1 MASAAL
7 NEMATDQ
14 LSKKKNS
21 TGGGGDG
28 GGGETSQ
35 GRHGSGRGGGGGDV
49 SGGGGGSQRSPDGGS
64 GGDGGDGGG
73 GGGGGGGRRFFTSPL
88 TPEFANVRNSDDKN
102 ISEAE
107 RKSARAEE
115 DKGRGGRRDGG
126 GQKTHIFRAIYTK
139 NASSFHQ
146 HRLGTNIET
155 TQKRDRSQGH
165 TTVQEEA
172 AAAAAAAERWTVGV
186 AHPRQKV
193 VATVVALA
201 AAVVG
206 RIVAAEARGQGASC
220 PRTESSGASARWC
233 EKRLY
238 CASFSCKTDMFA
250 QPG

>member
-1 MASAAL
+1 VTLAAMAAGRSA
-7 NEMATDQ
+7 N
-14 LSKKKNS
+14 
-21 TGGGGDG
+21 
-28 GGGETSQ
+28 
-35 GRHGSGRGGGGGDV
+35 
-49 SGGGGGSQRSPDGGS
+49 GGS
-64 GGDGGDGGG
+64 GGG
-73 GGGGGGGRRFFTSPL
+73 GGGGGGERRFFTSPL

-107 RKSARAEE
+107 RKSARAAE
-115 DKGRGGRRDGG
+115 DKGRAGRRDGG

-172 AAAAAAAERWTVGV
+172 AAAAAEERWTVQV
-186 AHPRQKV
+186 APARQKV
-193 VATVVALA
+193 GATAAALA